1 MGKCIL
7 AAAAALLLWSGAASA
22 QADRREV
29 RRGNR
34 EFRKENY
41 QKADISY
48 RKALM
53 ADSLSFAAAYN
64 LGNTL
69 YREGDMEQAGS
80 VLGRMAE
87 TAPSSEHAADYYFNA
102 GDVALQRKD
111 YKAAVDAFHEC
122 LLRDPGDLS
131 AKENYIYAREMLR
144 DDENK
149 NGGDDGGQ
157 NGNDDNKDK
166 DNDGGQNGNDDNKDK
181 DNGNDGNNDND
192 NNDNDNNND
201 GSGGQDMNDGDD
213 GDDGRD
219 VQGGLSSQQ
228 AQQLLQAIQAKEKET
243 QDKVNK
249 KKAAVLKSRQKEK
262 NW

>member
-1 MGKCIL
+1 MDMGKCIL

-87 TAPSSEHAADYYFNA
+87 TAPSSDHAADYYFNA

-149 NGGDDGGQ
+149 NVG
-157 NGNDDNKDK
+157 
-166 DNDGGQNGNDDNKDK
+166 NDGGQDGNDGNDDNKDK
-181 DNGNDGNNDND
+181 DNGNDGNNDNNNNDD
-192 NNDNDNNND
+192 NNNDNNND

-219 VQGGLSSQQ
+219 GQGGLSSQQ